1 MFYTLT
7 GSFLKGPIHLIHII
21 ISMPSYLHFSGL
33 KVNIWRQDDFG
44 VVLTGS
50 VRQLIMI
57 PILCFKIEKKSKISS
72 HQKGQKG
79 WAVPGVPSPSEFITH
94 SSPFCAPSTLPFSLN
109 CRVEVWRLVRERQ
122 LERWWRRAKEKGLPH
137 MECSLSTK
145 LLVFN
150 VSFHLHRHCEVSF
163 MVFLTL

>member
-1 MFYTLT
+1 MFYILT
-7 GSFLKGPIHLIHII
+7 GSFLKGPVHLIHII
-21 ISMPSYLHFSGL
+21 ISVPSYLHFSGL
-33 KVNIWRQDDFG
+33 KVNVWRKDHFW

-57 PILCFKIEKKSKISS
+57 SILCFKIKKKSKISS

-79 WAVPGVPSPSEFITH
+79 WAVPRVPSPSEFITH
-94 SSPFCAPSTLPFSLN
+94 SSPSIPSPPYRS
-109 CRVEVWRLVRERQ
+109 VWIAER
-122 LERWWRRAKEKGLPH
+122 RYGGWWQKDSWKGGGEEQRRRACPILNALWVPG
-137 MECSLSTK
+137 

-163 MVFLTL
+163 MVFLIL